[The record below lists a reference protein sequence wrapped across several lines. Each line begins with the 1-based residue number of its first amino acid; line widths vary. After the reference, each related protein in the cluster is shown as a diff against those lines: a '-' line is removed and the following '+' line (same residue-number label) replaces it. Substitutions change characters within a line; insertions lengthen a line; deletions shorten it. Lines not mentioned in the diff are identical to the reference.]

1 MTWTLWL
8 IAAAVLLVLE
18 VFTPGFLLACL
29 AVGAAGASAGAAL
42 GLPVEGQLA
51 LFSVCSGLSLWLLR
65 PVLRTWLA
73 ATGAKTNQDALIGAV
88 GRAESAVVAGQ
99 RGYVKIDGDSWA
111 FEADRDYEAGTKLRI
126 THREGNMVTVEL
138 ENP

>member
-8 IAAAVLLVLE
+8 AAAAVLLLLE

-42 GLPVEGQLA
+42 ELPLEAQLA
-51 LFSVCSGLSLWLLR
+51 LFSVFSGLSLWLLR
-65 PVLRTWLA
+65 PVLRTWFS

-88 GRAESAVVAGQ
+88 GRVESAVVAGQ
-99 RGYVKIDGDSWA
+99 RGYVKLDGDSWA
-111 FEADRDYEAGTKLRI
+111 FEADRDYAAATKVRI
-126 THREGNMVTVEL
+126 THRDGNVVTVESAY
-138 ENP
+138 

>member
-8 IAAAVLLVLE
+8 AAAAVLLLLE

-42 GLPVEGQLA
+42 ELPLEAQLA
-51 LFSVCSGLSLWLLR
+51 LFSVFSGLSLWLLR
-65 PVLRTWLA
+65 PVLRTWFS

-88 GRAESAVVAGQ
+88 GRVESDVVAGQ
-99 RGYVKIDGDSWA
+99 RGYVKLDGDSWA
-111 FEADRDYEAGTKLRI
+111 FEADRDYAAATKVRI
-126 THREGNMVTVEL
+126 THRDGNVVTVESAD
-138 ENP
+138 